1 MVCGGLEVNVFS
13 VDVIEFNNSCNG
25 GGRLSFVWAEK
36 DCGCKSGTRS
46 DEGEREAM
54 GRGGV

>member
-1 MVCGGLEVNVFS
+1 MNVFS